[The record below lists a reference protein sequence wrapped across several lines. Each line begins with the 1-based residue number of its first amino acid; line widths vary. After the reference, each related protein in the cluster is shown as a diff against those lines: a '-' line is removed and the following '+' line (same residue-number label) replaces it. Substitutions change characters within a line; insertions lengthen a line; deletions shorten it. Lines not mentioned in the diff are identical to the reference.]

1 VIIIILT
8 SPLLLLAGH
17 LCLGDF
23 KKTLLIYG
31 KNASKFQIQRK
42 ITNERGRGREM
53 DEGPQKKDEGPQK
66 YSYSLLDGQKQ
77 AGPYS
82 YLVCTILIL
91 LHANFEHNKS
101 TH

>member
-53 DEGPQKKDEGPQK
+53 DEGPQK